1 MEECGMNEKRIAEL
15 LRKQEDP
22 EKRTDILDRIDRGA
36 ITRKLMEMLKIR
48 NREDQTI
55 GITKVHVEEIKEY
68 LKALDLVD
76 LPKVVYK
83 KL

>member
-1 MEECGMNEKRIAEL
+1 MNEKRIAEL

>member
-1 MEECGMNEKRIAEL
+1 MNEKRIAEL

-22 EKRTDILDRIDRGA
+22 EKRTDILDRINRGA